1 MEAGAGDIVSERVL
15 FPRTAARCSG
25 HLEVDR
31 PHRIYWEMI
40 GNPDGIPV
48 VFLHGGPGSG
58 IAEAHRRFFD
68 PDRFNVLL
76 FDQRG
81 TGRSTPVAELSG
93 NTTQDLVADIERLRE
108 HLGIET
114 WIVFGGSWGSTLALA
129 YGEAHP
135 ERCLGFVLRGIFLG
149 TDPEIDWFLH
159 GMGTFFPEAK
169 RRFDQFLP
177 ETERGDLLGSY
188 HARLVAADPAIH
200 QPAAEVWAGY
210 EAACS
215 ALLPLP
221 ALAAGEP
228 GRALSLA
235 RLEAHYFRNRIF
247 LEPGQLLRDL
257 GRIAHL
263 PAIIVQGRYDVIC
276 PIATAEMLAQAWP
289 GSEFDIVPDAGHSA
303 MEPGIARSLVAAME
317 RIRTTI
323 RT

>member
-1 MEAGAGDIVSERVL
+1 MSDRVL
-15 FPRTAARCSG
+15 FPRIAARRSG
-25 HLEVDR
+25 FLEVDP
-31 PHRIYWEMI
+31 PHRIYWEQI
-40 GNPDGIPV
+40 GNPQGIPV

-58 IAEAHRRFFD
+58 ISEAHRRFFD
-68 PDRFNVLL
+68 PERFDVVL

-81 TGRSTPVAELSG
+81 TGRSTPLAELSG

-108 HLGIET
+108 YLQIES

-149 TDPEIDWFLH
+149 TEPEIDWFLH
-159 GMGTFFPEAK
+159 GMGTFFPESR
-169 RRFDQFLP
+169 RRFVQFLP
-177 ETERGDLLGSY
+177 ESERGDLLGSY
-188 HARLVAADPAIH
+188 HSRLVSADPALH
-200 QPAAEVWAGY
+200 QPASEVWAGY

-221 ALAAGEP
+221 PMRAEEP

-235 RLEAHYFRNRIF
+235 RLEAHYFLNRMF
-247 LEPGQLLRDL
+247 LEPGQLLGEL
-257 GRIAHL
+257 ERITHL

-276 PIATAEMLAQAWP
+276 PIATAETLASAWP
-289 GSEFDIVPDAGHSA
+289 GSDFDIVPDAGHSA
-303 MEPGIARSLVAAME
+303 MEPGIARSLIAAME
-317 RIRTTI
+317 RIRESI